1 MKVWALERNL
11 NVYVQGCTKQPFLA
25 FIPKE
30 SVPPLV
36 LETINDP
43 RLIAGSLLVP
53 EVAAVLVGF
62 DGSFQYW
69 NLLMAASY
77 LANKEVYFVYLR
89 HCLLALKVIFVAT
102 NTDENFLRGGLI
114 IPGFGVRWKC
124 LEIHLPLIFSSTNI
138 GTNPQPDTVSEE
150 LTLETIKLS
159 PVPLDARVGAVV
171 VGFDINI
178 SFKKIL
184 KGASY
189 ANLPGALF
197 VATNT
202 DEQFPMKGTDIVVP
216 GMGLFLKHVLFE
228 KS

>member
-1 MKVWALERNL
+1 M
-11 NVYVQGCTKQPFLA
+11 
-25 FIPKE
+25 
-30 SVPPLV
+30 
-36 LETINDP
+36 
-43 RLIAGSLLVP
+43 
-53 EVAAVLVGF
+53 
-62 DGSFQYW
+62 
-69 NLLMAASY
+69 
-77 LANKEVYFVYLR
+77 
-89 HCLLALKVIFVAT
+89 
-102 NTDENFLRGGLI
+102 
-114 IPGFGVRWKC
+114 
-124 LEIHLPLIFSSTNI
+124 IFSSTNI

-216 GMGLFLKHVLFE
+216 GMDLFFKACAFRKVP
-228 KS
+228 KTI